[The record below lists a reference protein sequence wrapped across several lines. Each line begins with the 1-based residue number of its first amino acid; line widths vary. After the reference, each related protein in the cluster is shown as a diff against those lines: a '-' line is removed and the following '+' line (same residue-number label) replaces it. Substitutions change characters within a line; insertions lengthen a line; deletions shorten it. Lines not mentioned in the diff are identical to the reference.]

1 MIEGKLYSVLS
12 GATTI
17 TNITSTRIYPVAMNQ
32 AGTYPSISYER
43 TQTDRQNTLSGYGTL
58 ERVGINVNVYATAL
72 DTLHN
77 LSSAVIKTVENSTRF
92 QALVRNKS
100 DLYEDRLRLRKR
112 TIEFSIWNKE

>member
-1 MIEGKLYSVLS
+1 MIEGKLYTVLS
-12 GATTI
+12 GASTI
-17 TNITSTRIYPVAMNQ
+17 TNFTSTRIYPVAMNQ

-77 LSSAVIKTVENSTRF
+77 LSSAIIKTVENSTRF
-92 QALVRNKS
+92 KALVRNKS
-100 DLYEDRLRLRKR
+100 DEYEDRLRLRKR